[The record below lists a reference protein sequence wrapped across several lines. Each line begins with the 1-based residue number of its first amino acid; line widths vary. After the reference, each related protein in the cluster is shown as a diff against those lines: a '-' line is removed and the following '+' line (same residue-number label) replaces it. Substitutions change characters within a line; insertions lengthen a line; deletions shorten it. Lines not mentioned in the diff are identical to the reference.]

1 MSFLNEYALRFNL
14 VHFNTILR
22 KKMLKKKKKIEKKM
36 LQCALSLSHLDDFSD
51 IVTYCNDNNIFF
63 WGGGKLGILGGS
75 FYPSKTL
82 HGTLDN

>member
-22 KKMLKKKKKIEKKM
+22 KKMLKKKRKKIEKKM

-51 IVTYCNDNNIFF
+51 IVTYCNDNNIFLGGGSWAF
-63 WGGGKLGILGGS
+63 WGEASTPQK
-75 FYPSKTL
+75 P
-82 HGTLDN
+82 

>member
-1 MSFLNEYALRFNL
+1 
-14 VHFNTILR
+14 
-22 KKMLKKKKKIEKKM
+22 M

-51 IVTYCNDNNIFF
+51 IATYCNDNNIF

-82 HGTLDN
+82 DGTLDN